1 MLSAGARKTD
11 IRRWGFVI
19 NATGNSTGKQKSR
32 RAKSSG
38 IIIVRR
44 KVNGRKRRVS
54 KMITEEQARR
64 GKVCRGC
71 GKEKASGLVVCWVCF
86 KLGNNPL
93 KYFEGSFGEWL
104 EAKVAT

>member
-1 MLSAGARKTD
+1 
-11 IRRWGFVI
+11 
-19 NATGNSTGKQKSR
+19 
-32 RAKSSG
+32 
-38 IIIVRR
+38 
-44 KVNGRKRRVS
+44 
-54 KMITEEQARR
+54 MITEEQARR